1 MVPRSTY
8 RESRPSP
15 PLDPWIACFW
25 SQTIARGAEDFLQ
38 RVLPDDC
45 IDIIWFGSGSPR
57 VVGPAT
63 IPFVERVSP
72 GTTITGVR
80 FRPGAGAAALNVAA
94 TELRN
99 LQLELAAV
107 VGSATA
113 RQFEAPELLER
124 TLRNYLVKRPP
135 PDPLATALVTALER
149 RLADPVHTVVA
160 AAGISDRHARRRSV
174 TPLVTD
180 SRRSSASR
188 DSRACVPGQP
198 SLIDAPSPRSHAI
211 LGMPIRRT

>member
-38 RVLPDDC
+38 RVLPDGC

-72 GTTITGVR
+72 GTTR
-80 FRPGAGAAALNVAA
+80 
-94 TELRN
+94 
-99 LQLELAAV
+99 
-107 VGSATA
+107 
-113 RQFEAPELLER
+113 
-124 TLRNYLVKRPP
+124 K
-135 PDPLATALVTALER
+135 
-149 RLADPVHTVVA
+149 
-160 AAGISDRHARRRSV
+160 AAGHRRK
-174 TPLVTD
+174 
-180 SRRSSASR
+180 
-188 DSRACVPGQP
+188 SRATGSSVV
-198 SLIDAPSPRSHAI
+198 S
-211 LGMPIRRT
+211 